1 MNFEHL
7 FTSNTHIFTIQKL
20 LQERHGRIKD
30 LVLWKDEFR
39 ETKEMLNSMKTLK
52 EEAFETGYDKDN
64 APMSTIC
71 YDYKIVDS
79 DSPEPTLL
87 SWR

>member
-1 MNFEHL
+1 MNFQHL
-7 FTSNTHIFTIQKL
+7 FRSNTHIFTIKKL
-20 LQERHGRIKD
+20 LQERHGRIKKI
-30 LVLWKDEFR
+30 VLWKDEFR
-39 ETKEMLNSMKTLK
+39 ETKEMLDDMKTLK
-52 EEAFETGYDKDN
+52 EEAFDTGYVKEN

-71 YDYKIVDS
+71 YDYKIADS